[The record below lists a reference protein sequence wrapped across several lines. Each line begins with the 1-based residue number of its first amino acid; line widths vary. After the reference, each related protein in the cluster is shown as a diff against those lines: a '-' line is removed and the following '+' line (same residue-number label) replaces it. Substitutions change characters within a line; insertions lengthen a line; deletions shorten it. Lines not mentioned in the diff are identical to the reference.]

1 MFCLKL
7 AAGEGQTD
15 ICRWLVK
22 DLNQNVNHKDPAVG
36 GNALKEAAF
45 KGNTALCGF
54 LNQLGADINIR
65 ANNGFTPIM
74 AACQAG
80 HLGTARRLHEL
91 GADVNL
97 ESKSGMFCLM
107 LAAQKGHISICE
119 WLIKDLKQNVNY

>member
-1 MFCLKL
+1 
-7 AAGEGQTD
+7 
-15 ICRWLVK
+15 
-22 DLNQNVNHKDPAVG
+22 
-36 GNALKEAAF
+36 
-45 KGNTALCGF
+45 
-54 LNQLGADINIR
+54 
-65 ANNGFTPIM
+65 M